1 MKNKIVKKNPS
12 NQKSYQVKRSLWSF
26 LLRKA
31 YRVLATLR
39 WIRSGSTVPHRNS
52 LQTGFRRPSTR
63 SSKTAKRP
71 AQPSDLVRLKKKEK
85 EKEPCKDRRLIK
97 TTIYARFKLNR
108 PLSNGSSLSLET
120 TSGWWQSASGSLED
134 RRRIQPGKIEQL
146 LPEKEWIGKRRG

>member
-1 MKNKIVKKNPS
+1 MENKIVKKNPS
-12 NQKSYQVKRSLWSF
+12 NQKSYQAKRSLWSF

-39 WIRSGSTVPHRNS
+39 WIRSGSTVSHRNS

-71 AQPSDLVRLKKKEK
+71 AQPSDLVQLKKEK

-97 TTIYARFKLNR
+97 RTIYARFKLNR
-108 PLSNGSSLSLET
+108 PLSNGSPLSLET
-120 TSGWWQSASGSLED
+120 TSGWRQSASGSLED

-146 LPEKEWIGKRRG
+146 LPEKEWIEGRRG